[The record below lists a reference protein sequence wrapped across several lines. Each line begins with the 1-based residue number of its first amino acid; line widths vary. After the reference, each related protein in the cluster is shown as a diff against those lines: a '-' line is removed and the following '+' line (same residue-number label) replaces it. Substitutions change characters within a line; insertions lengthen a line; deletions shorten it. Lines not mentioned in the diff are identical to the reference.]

1 MNGGNL
7 VTGLVVGAG
16 TLLVWPLIGPASR
29 PIAKTAVEGGLIAYR
44 EAEGLSRAATD
55 DRSEQPRRETV
66 PSCPGL
72 SPLPRSV
79 GLGRLC
85 VDNNLLVAAVSLRP
99 KPQEVPPP
107 IPSRSALCFAVV
119 LGSGFALILSYWL
132 ATVHLHLG
140 VKRGVPVR
148 LLAALHRS
156 SHLGRVGLDLMA
168 APPASDDQADLRRR
182 SAAEHRGRTV
192 EDFIAASDGLQSQ
205 LPRINFDTT

>member
-1 MNGGNL
+1 VKPKGSPVRRPTIAANSLVEKLCLHVPGCHPFRDLSGSGGSASIITCWL
-7 VTGLVVGAG
+7 RRYLSAPSPKKC
-16 TLLVWPLIGPASR
+16 LLPFHLGP
-29 PIAKTAVEGGLIAYR
+29 
-44 EAEGLSRAATD
+44 
-55 DRSEQPRRETV
+55 
-66 PSCPGL
+66 PS
-72 SPLPRSV
+72 
-79 GLGRLC
+79 
-85 VDNNLLVAAVSLRP
+85 VS
-99 KPQEVPPP
+99 
-107 IPSRSALCFAVV
+107 AVV

-132 ATVHLHLG
+132 ATVHLRLG

>member
-1 MNGGNL
+1 
-7 VTGLVVGAG
+7 
-16 TLLVWPLIGPASR
+16 LIGPASR

-107 IPSRSALCFAVV
+107 IPSRSALCFRSGPRLGLRADIIV
-119 LGSGFALILSYWL
+119 LARHRTSAFGRKTGCPGS
-132 ATVHLHLG
+132 ATSG
-140 VKRGVPVR
+140 
-148 LLAALHRS
+148 
-156 SHLGRVGLDLMA
+156 
-168 APPASDDQADLRRR
+168 APPEQPSRPRRARPDGGAPGIRRPSGPSPPQCRRASRADGGGFHSCERW
-182 SAAEHRGRTV
+182 
-192 EDFIAASDGLQSQ
+192 ASKS
-205 LPRINFDTT
+205 TTAD

>member
-1 MNGGNL
+1 
-7 VTGLVVGAG
+7 VVGAG

-107 IPSRSALCFAVV
+107 IPSRSALCFRSGPRLGLRADIIV
-119 LGSGFALILSYWL
+119 LARHRTSAFGRKTG
-132 ATVHLHLG
+132 
-140 VKRGVPVR
+140 VR
-148 LLAALHRS
+148 LLAGLHRS